1 MSRHGDAA
9 VDLFSARAAASRANG
24 AKSRGPRT
32 AEGKARASQ
41 NALKHGMCAKK
52 FLLLPYDS
60 RAEFAALESALLEQL
75 CPEGAIETL
84 LARRLIA
91 AAWRLARAD
100 RLEFEMLVGGDQRR
114 TPGGALTRDGGAER
128 AFATLVRYRNGAQ
141 AEFFRML
148 KALNVQAPAAG
159 ADPARGRAIDA
170 VPRPPAAPS
179 PMPFSR
185 EAASGEAEPRAS
197 VRTGDADAPRNEP
210 ERTAIGR
217 RCATEATRNEP
228 ELRARPLHGAAG
240 EHAGRAGAAL
250 TAAGFGWIERAAPP
264 QRVDMNFENRSRAR
278 SRVGRAGGEAE
289 AQVALA
295 AVAERRARGEADAGR
310 GQQVLGE
317 GQAVA
322 TGHRPA

>member
-1 MSRHGDAA
+1 MSSHGDAA

-24 AKSRGPRT
+24 AKSKGPRT
-32 AEGKARASQ
+32 AEGKARVSQ

-60 RAEFAALESALLEQL
+60 RAEFGALESALLEEL
-75 CPEGAIETL
+75 RPEGALETL

-100 RLEFEMLVGGDQRR
+100 RLEFEMLVDGDRRR

-159 ADPARGRAIDA
+159 ADPARGREIEAA
-170 VPRPPAAPS
+170 PRPPAAPG
-179 PMPFSR
+179 PMPSSR
-185 EAASGEAEPRAS
+185 ELASGEAEPRTA
-197 VRTGDADAPRNEP
+197 VRPGHADAPRNEP
-210 ERTAIGR
+210 GRTPIGH

-228 ELRARPLHGAAG
+228 ELRARPLPPAAG
-240 EHAGRAGAAL
+240 AYADGAGRAL
-250 TAAGFGWIERAAPP
+250 TAG
-264 QRVDMNFENRSRAR
+264 
-278 SRVGRAGGEAE
+278 
-289 AQVALA
+289 AL
-295 AVAERRARGEADAGR
+295 G
-310 GQQVLGE
+310 
-317 GQAVA
+317 
-322 TGHRPA
+322 